1 MCEEAVMAREVIT
14 LIVCDRKTGK
24 AEDVQVPGSI
34 TANDLVAALNS
45 VCQLGIDTENIQE
58 CYLKA
63 DNPTVLL
70 RGNQSLTDFG
80 LYDGSIIY
88 ING

>member
-1 MCEEAVMAREVIT
+1 MASEVIT
-14 LIVCDRKTGK
+14 LVVWNRKTGK
-24 AEDVQVPGSI
+24 TEDVEVPANI
-34 TANDLVAALNS
+34 TANDLVTALNNAY
-45 VCQLGIDTENIQE
+45 QLGIHTENIQE

-70 RGNQSLTDFG
+70 RGNRTLADFG
-80 LYDGSIIY
+80 LYDGSVVY

>member
-1 MCEEAVMAREVIT
+1 MAGEVIT
-14 LIVCDRKTGK
+14 LVVCNRKTGK
-24 AEDVQVPGSI
+24 TEDVEVPGSI
-34 TANDLVAALNS
+34 TANDLVTAMNS
-45 VCQLGIDTENIQE
+45 AYQLGINTENIQE

-80 LYDGSIIY
+80 LYDGSVVY